1 MNNLIIGVLNIDAEK
16 VLEDADVE
24 SFPMLVKNMRS
35 WSLIL
40 ENQSTQ
46 IDQSNLG
53 LFFSH
58 LNHLHELIYGF
69 QRDVLQAEGL
79 HPLFEVLY

>member
-1 MNNLIIGVLNIDAEK
+1 MNNLIIGVLHIDAEK

-40 ENQSTQ
+40 EN
-46 IDQSNLG
+46 
-53 LFFSH
+53 
-58 LNHLHELIYGF
+58 
-69 QRDVLQAEGL
+69 
-79 HPLFEVLY
+79 